1 MISSIQRDSMG
12 MFRRVFCVLFVLGIV
27 ITLCSLLSCRVPG
40 GGPVYLSRIEGPWL
54 FSANNF
60 PGRLEFHWT
69 GNVWTGQIFFNNLG
83 HWEQLTDIFF
93 DPHTGQVQFR
103 RLSAG
108 QLYSGALSGNQIVG
122 TFGYGAPGGF
132 HWEAW
137 RH

>member
-1 MISSIQRDSMG
+1 MVLRFRRDSMA
-12 MFRRVFCVLFVLGIV
+12 MFRWIFCVLLILAVS
-27 ITLCSLLSCRVPG
+27 ITLSCRVPG
-40 GGPVYLSRIEGPWL
+40 GGPFYLSNIEGPWL

-69 GNVWTGQIFFNNLG
+69 GNVWTGRIFFNNLG
-83 HWEQLTDIFF
+83 HWEELTNILF
-93 DPHTGQVQFR
+93 DPHTGQLQFHR
-103 RLSAG
+103 ISVN
-108 QLYSGALSGNQIVG
+108 QLYSGTLSGNRILG